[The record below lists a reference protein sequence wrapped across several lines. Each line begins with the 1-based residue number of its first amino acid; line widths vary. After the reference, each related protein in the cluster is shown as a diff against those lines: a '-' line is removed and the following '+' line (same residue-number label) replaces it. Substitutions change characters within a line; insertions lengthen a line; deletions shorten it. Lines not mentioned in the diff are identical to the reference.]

1 MTDKRQLPEKL
12 TISQEVSGCFVARYR
27 GTLLVQAASEEMCLN
42 YLSENATKLEK
53 NLNIKF
59 RSIDEVLAEEEVVSE
74 VIQDEPTYIGKPG
87 GFMVRLLGWLS
98 K

>member
-59 RSIDEVLAEEEVVSE
+59 RSIDEVLAEEEV
-74 VIQDEPTYIGKPG
+74 IQDEPTYIGKPG